1 MIRLFVG
8 LELPEPMRQR
18 LTFLSGGMPGARWIS
33 PENFHL
39 TVRFIGEVDEGRFE
53 DIEAALARVKLPAF
67 DLTLE
72 GVSTFDKASL
82 PHTLWV
88 GVQRNE
94 TLMALHAKVDR
105 ALIAVGLEPE
115 GRKYSPHVTLA
126 RLKEAAR
133 ARLGVFIA
141 ANAMFRTGPERIERF
156 VLFSSFLSRGG
167 SIYEAEARY
176 QLTAG

>member
-8 LELPEPMRQR
+8 LELPEPMRRR
-18 LTFLSGGMPGARWIS
+18 LALLSGGVPGARWIS

-53 DIEAALARVKLPAF
+53 DIDAALARVKAPAF
-67 DLTLE
+67 ELTLE
-72 GVSTFDKASL
+72 GVATFEKANK

-88 GVQRNE
+88 GVRRNE
-94 TLMALHAKVDR
+94 SLNALHAKVDR
-105 ALIAVGLEPE
+105 ALIATELEPE

-126 RLKEAAR
+126 RLKGQAR
-133 ARLGVFIA
+133 KRLGVFVA
-141 ANAMFRTGPERIERF
+141 ANALFRCGPEPIEAF

-167 SIYEAEARY
+167 SIYHAEARY
-176 QLTAG
+176 PLEPG

>member
-18 LTFLSGGMPGARWIS
+18 LALLSGGLPGARWIS

-39 TVRFIGEVDEGRFE
+39 TVRFIGEVDGGRFE
-53 DIEAALARVKLPAF
+53 DIDAALARVKAPAF
-67 DLTLE
+67 ELTLE
-72 GVSTFDKASL
+72 GVSTFEKASK

-88 GVQRNE
+88 GVKRNDH
-94 TLMALHAKVDR
+94 LNALHAKVDR
-105 ALIAVGLEPE
+105 ALIAAGLEPE

-126 RLKEAAR
+126 RLKETAR
-133 ARLGVFIA
+133 ARLGTFVA
-141 ANAMFRTGPERIERF
+141 ANALFRCGPEPIGAF

-167 SIYEAEARY
+167 SIYQVEARY
-176 QLTAG
+176 PLAPV